1 MIGWLFWDPDRVA
14 FTLPFLNRPIMWYG
28 ILFALGFLVGFYILL
43 HLFKRFLS
51 YYPEF
56 TSGKSL
62 KVRAMVFSERLTL
75 YMLISTVVGARL
87 GHIFF
92 YENWGDYLLHP
103 LEIVKTWEGG
113 LASHGAVIG
122 ILVGITLFY
131 YRSRREFPMINIPR
145 ILDLI
150 IIPSLFVGTLIRFGN
165 FMNQEILGVVTTV
178 PWAIVFGHPVDGGLP
193 LPRHPAQLYEAFFYL
208 ATFFLF
214 WRLFPRMIRYPGR
227 LSGIFFILIFAV
239 RFLIE
244 FVKEEQSH
252 LFSHQF
258 LTMGQLLSIPM
269 ILLGVGLCLTHVV
282 KRRQRN

>member
-1 MIGWLFWDPDRVA
+1 MIGWIFWDPDRVA

-43 HLFKRFLS
+43 HFFKRFLS

-56 TSGKSL
+56 ISGKSL
-62 KVRAMVFSERLTL
+62 KERAMVFSERLTL

-131 YRSRREFPMINIPR
+131 FRSRREFPMINIPR

-150 IIPSLFVGTLIRFGN
+150 IIPSLL
-165 FMNQEILGVVTTV
+165 VVTT
-178 PWAIVFGHPVDGGLP
+178 
-193 LPRHPAQLYEAFFYL
+193 PR
-208 ATFFLF
+208 
-214 WRLFPRMIRYPGR
+214 I
-227 LSGIFFILIFAV
+227 S
-239 RFLIE
+239 
-244 FVKEEQSH
+244 
-252 LFSHQF
+252 
-258 LTMGQLLSIPM
+258 
-269 ILLGVGLCLTHVV
+269 
-282 KRRQRN
+282 